1 MIDELPIAAVLI
13 YRYWQERNRA
23 RAANRAERRAQRRET
38 SRKGRQR
45 LH

>member
-13 YRYWQERNRA
+13 FRFWQERVRPDSSNRA
-23 RAANRAERRAQRRET
+23 DRRAQRREA